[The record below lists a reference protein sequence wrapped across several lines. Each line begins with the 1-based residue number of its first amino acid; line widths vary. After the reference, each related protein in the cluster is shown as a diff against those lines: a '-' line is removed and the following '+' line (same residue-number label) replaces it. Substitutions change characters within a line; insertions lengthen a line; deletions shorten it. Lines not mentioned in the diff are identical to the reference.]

1 MKLEQIKDPQ
11 FLKQMNIEELEELAQ
26 DIRTFIIQNVSQTG
40 GHFSSNLGV
49 VELTIAL
56 HYIFNS
62 PTDKI
67 IFDVGHQS
75 YVHKILTGRAG
86 QFSTLRQFHG
96 LSGFQKRKESIHDAW
111 EAGHSSTALS
121 ASAGMAVARD
131 LNHEW

>member
-26 DIRTFIIQNVSQTG
+26 EIRTFIIQNVSQTG

-75 YVHKILTGRAG
+75 C
-86 QFSTLRQFHG
+86 S
-96 LSGFQKRKESIHDAW
+96 
-111 EAGHSSTALS
+111 
-121 ASAGMAVARD
+121 
-131 LNHEW
+131 